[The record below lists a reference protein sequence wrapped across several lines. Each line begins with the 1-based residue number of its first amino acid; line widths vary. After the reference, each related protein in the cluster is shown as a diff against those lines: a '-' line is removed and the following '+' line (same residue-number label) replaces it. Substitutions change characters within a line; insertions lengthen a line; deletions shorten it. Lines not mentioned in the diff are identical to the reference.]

1 MSKKRMQISATLL
14 GILLSAGTFAS
25 AYPVFAAQSEVSVEN
40 NVDIGNIN
48 ISLEKHGLDEKGEK
62 TDFDDAQVVVPG
74 QVVDELVDIFNLA
87 NDAWVRMKVTFD
99 DSTIDGNMLD
109 DSLLNLG
116 DDWVK
121 CGDYYYYTKPVK
133 HGEAAEFL
141 KSVSIPAEWTEALSE
156 KDQKINFTA
165 DAVQEKNFT
174 PNFKSDDPWF
184 GTVIEQSVTDA
195 YTVPV
200 TSNNPFSVAYEGG
213 AAGLVKVG
221 DDFFSN
227 WGTLMPGDV
236 VSGKVT
242 ISNKYAQSVKIYFR
256 TDTIADDNLLQKL
269 HLKIACDGQTLYDGS
284 MAGEITNKV
293 LLGDFAQ
300 GSSKDLTY
308 TLTAVS
314 YTHLTLPTTPYV

>member
-141 KSVSIPAEWTEALSE
+141 KSVSIPAEWTEAPFRKRSE
-156 KDQKINFTA
+156 NQFYCGC
-165 DAVQEKNFT
+165 
-174 PNFKSDDPWF
+174 S
-184 GTVIEQSVTDA
+184 
-195 YTVPV
+195 
-200 TSNNPFSVAYEGG
+200 
-213 AAGLVKVG
+213 
-221 DDFFSN
+221 
-227 WGTLMPGDV
+227 
-236 VSGKVT
+236 SGKEFYSEFQ
-242 ISNKYAQSVKIYFR
+242 I
-256 TDTIADDNLLQKL
+256 
-269 HLKIACDGQTLYDGS
+269 
-284 MAGEITNKV
+284 
-293 LLGDFAQ
+293 
-300 GSSKDLTY
+300 
-308 TLTAVS
+308 
-314 YTHLTLPTTPYV
+314 

>member
-133 HGEAAEFL
+133 TWRSCRISEIRQHSCGMDRSSFRKKIR
-141 KSVSIPAEWTEALSE
+141 KSILLRMQFR
-156 KDQKINFTA
+156 KRI
-165 DAVQEKNFT
+165 
-174 PNFKSDDPWF
+174 
-184 GTVIEQSVTDA
+184 
-195 YTVPV
+195 
-200 TSNNPFSVAYEGG
+200 
-213 AAGLVKVG
+213 L
-221 DDFFSN
+221 
-227 WGTLMPGDV
+227 LR
-236 VSGKVT
+236 
-242 ISNKYAQSVKIYFR
+242 ISNLMIRGLAPLSNRV
-256 TDTIADDNLLQKL
+256 
-269 HLKIACDGQTLYDGS
+269 
-284 MAGEITNKV
+284 
-293 LLGDFAQ
+293 
-300 GSSKDLTY
+300 
-308 TLTAVS
+308 
-314 YTHLTLPTTPYV
+314 

>member
-165 DAVQEKNFT
+165 DAVQEKN
-174 PNFKSDDPWF
+174 N
-184 GTVIEQSVTDA
+184 
-195 YTVPV
+195 PV
-200 TSNNPFSVAYEGG
+200 
-213 AAGLVKVG
+213 
-221 DDFFSN
+221 
-227 WGTLMPGDV
+227 
-236 VSGKVT
+236 
-242 ISNKYAQSVKIYFR
+242 
-256 TDTIADDNLLQKL
+256 
-269 HLKIACDGQTLYDGS
+269 
-284 MAGEITNKV
+284 
-293 LLGDFAQ
+293 
-300 GSSKDLTY
+300 
-308 TLTAVS
+308 
-314 YTHLTLPTTPYV
+314 

>member
-121 CGDYYYYTKPVK
+121 LLHQACKTWRSCRISEIRQHSCGMDRSSFRKR
-133 HGEAAEFL
+133 
-141 KSVSIPAEWTEALSE
+141 SE
-156 KDQKINFTA
+156 NQFYCGC
-165 DAVQEKNFT
+165 
-174 PNFKSDDPWF
+174 S
-184 GTVIEQSVTDA
+184 
-195 YTVPV
+195 
-200 TSNNPFSVAYEGG
+200 
-213 AAGLVKVG
+213 
-221 DDFFSN
+221 
-227 WGTLMPGDV
+227 
-236 VSGKVT
+236 SGKEFYSEFQ
-242 ISNKYAQSVKIYFR
+242 I
-256 TDTIADDNLLQKL
+256 
-269 HLKIACDGQTLYDGS
+269 
-284 MAGEITNKV
+284 
-293 LLGDFAQ
+293 
-300 GSSKDLTY
+300 
-308 TLTAVS
+308 
-314 YTHLTLPTTPYV
+314 

>member
-1 MSKKRMQISATLL
+1 MQISATLL

-116 DDWVK
+116 EDWVK
-121 CGDYYYYTKPVK
+121 CGDYYYCTKPVK
-133 HGEAAEFL
+133 HGESAEFL
-141 KSVSIPAEWTEALSE
+141 KSVSIPAEWTEAVSE
-156 KDQKINFTA
+156 KDLKINFTA

-184 GTVIEQSVTDA
+184 GTVIQCV
-195 YTVPV
+195 
-200 TSNNPFSVAYEGG
+200 
-213 AAGLVKVG
+213 VKPLASAMG
-221 DDFFSN
+221 
-227 WGTLMPGDV
+227 
-236 VSGKVT
+236 
-242 ISNKYAQSVKIYFR
+242 I
-256 TDTIADDNLLQKL
+256 
-269 HLKIACDGQTLYDGS
+269 
-284 MAGEITNKV
+284 
-293 LLGDFAQ
+293 
-300 GSSKDLTY
+300 
-308 TLTAVS
+308 
-314 YTHLTLPTTPYV
+314 

>member
-236 VSGKVT
+236 VS
-242 ISNKYAQSVKIYFR
+242 
-256 TDTIADDNLLQKL
+256 
-269 HLKIACDGQTLYDGS
+269 
-284 MAGEITNKV
+284 
-293 LLGDFAQ
+293 
-300 GSSKDLTY
+300 
-308 TLTAVS
+308 
-314 YTHLTLPTTPYV
+314 